1 MSEPCF
7 PVKPI
12 LEKCAEF
19 LEQAIL
25 PGLNEPLLIQK
36 AYLTSVALRI
46 LANTVEEKGRDLID
60 ENNGMRE
67 VLGRVLEE
75 LRRKDTLS
83 QRQASNELMEKLD
96 CTLKGAGA
104 PGASLSEENAR
115 LKGALVDAI
124 KGLDALSNALPPENM
139 SALRHQIRTAIRQQ
153 LDHGLAH
160 LEGVPVAL

>member
-25 PGLNEPLLIQK
+25 PGLNEPLLVQK
-36 AYLTSVALRI
+36 TYLTSVALRI

-67 VLGRVLEE
+67 VLGRVLKEIQ
-75 LRRKDTLS
+75 RKGVLS
-83 QRQASNELMEKLD
+83 QGQAGNELMEKLD
-96 CTLKGAGA
+96 EILEGAGA
-104 PGASLSEENAR
+104 PGTSLSEENAR
-115 LKGALVDAI
+115 LKGALVEAI
-124 KGLDALSNALPPENM
+124 KGLDTLSSTLPPETM
-139 SALRHQIRTAIRQQ
+139 SALRHQIRVAIRQQ

-160 LEGVPVAL
+160 VEGVPVAF

>member
-36 AYLTSVALRI
+36 TYLTSVALRI

-83 QRQASNELMEKLD
+83 RCQAGNELVEKLD
-96 CTLKGAGA
+96 RTIKEAGA
-104 PGASLSEENAR
+104 LGASLSEENAR

-124 KGLDALSNALPPENM
+124 KGLDALSSALPPETM
-139 SALRHQIRTAIRQQ
+139 STLRHQIRTAIRQQ

-160 LEGVPVAL
+160 LEGVPVAF

>member
-19 LEQAIL
+19 LEQAVL

-36 AYLTSVALRI
+36 TYLTSVALRI

-67 VLGRVLEE
+67 VLGRVLEA
-75 LRRKDTLS
+75 LQRKDTLS
-83 QRQASNELMEKLD
+83 QVEVRSELIEKLAV
-96 CTLKGAGA
+96 TLKGAGA

-115 LKGALVDAI
+115 LKGALVDTVR
-124 KGLDALSNALPPENM
+124 GLDTLSNVLPQETV
-139 SALRHQIRTAIRQQ
+139 SSLRRQIRAAIRQQ

-160 LEGVPVAL
+160 IEGVPVAF

>member
-1 MSEPCF
+1 
-7 PVKPI
+7 VKPI

-36 AYLTSVALRI
+36 TYLTFVALRI

-75 LRRKDTLS
+75 LQRKDTLS
-83 QRQASNELMEKLD
+83 QRQARNELMEKLD
-96 CTLKGAGA
+96 RTLKGAGA
-104 PGASLSEENAR
+104 PGTSLSEENAR

-124 KGLDALSNALPPENM
+124 KGLDALSSALPQETM
-139 SALRHQIRTAIRQQ
+139 STLRHQIRTAIRQQ

-160 LEGVPVAL
+160 LEGVTVAF